1 MIVVGTLIMLA
12 IVAGYG
18 TGLLFDAS
26 AHGDESKIKSLVAT
40 GKFDSNWIPYGLG
53 DELKK
58 IESSI
63 LTFPF
68 GGGPYLFLQNA
79 YLSDGN
85 GIFDHAQIDF
95 TISTEQK
102 EDGTL
107 INRVTECIFQS
118 EDDIQTECVVC
129 ILQDEFQTN
138 LAKGELFFDPP
149 YIAHTV
155 IPLEMTE
162 FLNDDPFIIDV
173 QNVHGVLL
181 GICEMNGAEGCTP
194 GYWKQPQHFDS
205 WVTYDQDDLFSDVF
219 GVGPDIT
226 LLQALK
232 TGGGGENALGRH
244 AVAGL
249 LDAASLD
256 LDYMFTQA
264 QVIQMVVDAYTT
276 PDFEGIKS
284 ILEEENE
291 LICPLN

>member
-1 MIVVGTLIMLA
+1 L
-12 IVAGYG
+12 
-18 TGLLFDAS
+18 
-26 AHGDESKIKSLVAT
+26 
-40 GKFDSNWIPYGLG
+40 
-53 DELKK
+53 
-58 IESSI
+58 
-63 LTFPF
+63 
-68 GGGPYLFLQNA
+68 
-79 YLSDGN
+79 
-85 GIFDHAQIDF
+85 
-95 TISTEQK
+95 
-102 EDGTL
+102 
-107 INRVTECIFQS
+107 
-118 EDDIQTECVVC
+118 
-129 ILQDEFQTN
+129 QTN
-138 LAKGELFFDPP
+138 IAKGELFFEPP

-155 IPLEMTE
+155 IPLEMTQ
-162 FLNDDPFIIDV
+162 FLNDDPFIVDV

-181 GICEMNGAEGCTP
+181 GICEMDNAEGCTP

-226 LLQALK
+226 LLQALQ

-256 LDYMFTQA
+256 LVYMFTEA
-264 QVIQMVVDAYTT
+264 EVIQMVVDAYDT